1 MNGPFTLTQLEKV
14 LSAQLVGADL
24 SIDGVSTDT
33 RNINAG
39 DLFVALKG
47 ENFDAHHFIEK
58 AADSGAIAVVVEH
71 RVDTDLPQLIVED
84 ARLALGTIAQFN
96 RDQFKGSLFAI
107 TGSSGKTTVKEMLAA
122 INAVR
127 GKTLATIGNLNN
139 DIGVPLTLLRLSEG
153 DRYAVIEMGASGP
166 HEIAYSTGLAR
177 PDVALLNNALGAHL
191 EGFGSLQGVVDAKA
205 EIFSGLTAQGTAVV
219 NLDDPHSSVW
229 LDMLQ
234 QQPVLTFSV
243 DTASGAPAADVFA
256 TDIQLQN
263 SGCYRFNLNYKQ
275 HKQQVALP
283 LIGRHNVANALAAA
297 TAAIADGCEL
307 ATVATGLANCRA
319 VAGRMKPF
327 QLDPGTLLIDDSYNA
342 NPSAVKVAI
351 DAVTDLNGEAVL
363 VLGDMAEL
371 GSDEVEQHRDVGRY
385 AAAKGVK
392 RLFTCGK
399 LCNAAVEG
407 FLEAGGSEAMHLES
421 RDALVAHLSQLSA
434 SQLGKQRNILVKG
447 SRSAAMDQ
455 VVNGLINGEAC

>member
-1 MNGPFTLTQLEKV
+1 MNGPFTLTQLKKV
-14 LSAQLVGADL
+14 LCAELVGTDL
-24 SIDGVSTDT
+24 SICGVSTDT

-39 DLFVALKG
+39 DLFIALKG

-58 AADSGAIAVVVEH
+58 AADSGAVAVVVEH
-71 RVDTDLPQLIVED
+71 QVNTDLPQLVVAD
-84 ARLALGTIAQFN
+84 TRLALGAIAQFN

-122 INAVR
+122 INAER
-127 GKTLATIGNLNN
+127 GQTLATIGNLNN

-166 HEIAYSTGLAR
+166 DEIAYSAGLAR

-205 EIFSGLTAQGTAVV
+205 EIFSGLTKQGTAVV

-229 LDMLQ
+229 LERLQ
-234 QQPVLTFSV
+234 QQPVLTFSMSEAE
-243 DTASGAPAADVFA
+243 TGKADVSA
-256 TDIQLQN
+256 TDTQLQS
-263 SGCYRFNLNYKQ
+263 SGCYRFNLNFKDQ
-275 HKQQVALP
+275 VQPVALS
-283 LIGRHNVANALAAA
+283 LLGRHNVANALAAA

-307 ATVATGLANCRA
+307 ATVAAGLANCHA
-319 VAGRMKPF
+319 VAGRMQSIQLKPC
-327 QLDPGTLLIDDSYNA
+327 TLLIDDSYNA

-351 DAVTDLNGEAVL
+351 DALTELDGEAVL
-363 VLGDMAEL
+363 VLGDMGEL
-371 GSDEVEQHRDVGRY
+371 GSDEVQQHRDVGRY
-385 AAAKGVK
+385 AATKGVK

-399 LCNAAVEG
+399 LCTAAVEG
-407 FLEAGGSEAMHLES
+407 YIEAGGNEAMNLES
-421 RDALVAHLSQLSA
+421 RDALVAHLSNLSA
-434 SQLGKQRNILVKG
+434 SQFSKQRNILVKG

-455 VVNGLINGEAC
+455 VVNGLVNGGAC